1 MGAPLEWSRRDLRA
15 RERVLINRRRQALL
29 AVAALCAAA
38 VAGLTILVKT
48 TPYIPLDDSVLRA
61 IQSLDLGP
69 LTAPFPFFRWA
80 GGPGGTYVA
89 AATFALVL
97 LFNRRAWL
105 LAVAAIAGGVWYE
118 VLIAVAHRARPAADQ
133 VLRIT
138 EHPGATSFPSGH
150 VIFLTIDLAV
160 LMLCIGHRYLPAWGR
175 LIGWMMV
182 GAISLLIAVSRVYVG
197 AHWPLDV
204 VASLLV
210 AFGWVCLVAS
220 IRRISDPAFR
230 KN

>member
-1 MGAPLEWSRRDLRA
+1 MLSAT
-15 RERVLINRRRQALL
+15 
-29 AVAALCAAA
+29 AV
-38 VAGLTILVKT
+38 GWLTLLVKT

-80 GGPGGTYVA
+80 GGPGGTYMA
-89 AATFALVL
+89 AATIALVL

-105 LAVAAIAGGVWYE
+105 LALAAIAGGVWYE

-150 VIFLTIDLAV
+150 VIFLTIDLAAV
-160 LMLCIGHRYLPAWGR
+160 MLCIGHRYLPAWGR

>member
-1 MGAPLEWSRRDLRA
+1 MTAVRRSPLI
-15 RERVLINRRRQALL
+15 V
-29 AVAALCAAA
+29 AVLCAAA

-80 GGPGGTYVA
+80 GGPGGTYMA
-89 AATFALVL
+89 AAPIALVL

-175 LIGWMMV
+175 VIGWAV
-182 GAISLLIAVSRVYVG
+182 VAAIALLVAISRVYVG

-210 AFGWVCLVAS
+210 ALGWVCLVAS

-230 KN
+230 KNCEERDR